1 MFARFLPVFLILG
14 SFNPVTSYGQQPAT
28 WLGPLPDEI
37 QESSGL
43 LLAEGRFI
51 THNDSGDQPVLYV
64 LDTANLEIVRR
75 VAVKGVRNTDWEAL
89 AEDDEYFY
97 IGDFGNN
104 EGNRRDLRILKISKT
119 DFSKSDTVIPELI
132 SFAYA
137 DQREFERMPK
147 SDWDAEA
154 MLAGRD
160 SLWIFTKQWKSFGTV
175 VYALPKVPGTYIADP
190 VVSFNTRGLITDA
203 GPVPGEEA
211 FLLLG
216 YTPQLQPFV
225 LKVPAANPAEGFLRE
240 TLKSL
245 LSIGF
250 AQSEGM
256 ALSSEGS
263 LFVSSESFSNRLVTL
278 PAGIYKLNLETELE
292 QAGRKNQE
300 ERP

>member
-89 AEDDEYFY
+89 AEDDKYFY

-137 DQREFERMPK
+137 D
-147 SDWDAEA
+147 
-154 MLAGRD
+154 
-160 SLWIFTKQWKSFGTV
+160 IFYTK
-175 VYALPKVPGTYIADP
+175 
-190 VVSFNTRGLITDA
+190 IT
-203 GPVPGEEA
+203 
-211 FLLLG
+211 
-216 YTPQLQPFV
+216 
-225 LKVPAANPAEGFLRE
+225 
-240 TLKSL
+240 
-245 LSIGF
+245 
-250 AQSEGM
+250 
-256 ALSSEGS
+256 
-263 LFVSSESFSNRLVTL
+263 
-278 PAGIYKLNLETELE
+278 
-292 QAGRKNQE
+292 
-300 ERP
+300 